1 MGKLLKFVLLIFI
14 AIGCSNSSKKEAAE
28 SLENNQIFPA
38 VDLDEIIERGILRAI
53 TTFSSTTYF
62 LHKGKT
68 MGFEYDLLTR
78 LCKELGVDL
87 EIVIAKNEDELIDM
101 LLTGKGDIIAY
112 GFTIIEDRKQ
122 KINFTKPLYKSN
134 QVLVQRKPSNWR
146 SLKQHQTR
154 KLLITDP
161 IDLIGETISIK
172 KKSSYASRIKNLSK
186 EIGGLIYI
194 DTLEG
199 TLTTEEIFKKVAKGE
214 IKFTVADQNIA
225 YINASYYPNLDIS
238 TKISFSQQ
246 IAWGVGKESVNLLDA
261 INNWINKFTKTS
273 DYHTIYNTYFK
284 YKRSYKTRVDSPFY
298 SLNKGII
305 SPYDEL
311 IKEYA
316 KQINWD
322 WRLVAS
328 VAYQESKFEPRAES
342 WAGAT
347 GLMQIM
353 PATAED
359 LNILDPTDPHESIR
373 GGAYYLQ
380 ELWNKND
387 NILDSIQR
395 IKFTLA
401 SYNSGYAHITDAQRI
416 AMINNLNPL
425 IWDNNVEKAI
435 LDLANPIYFNLPE
448 VRYGYVRGTETFN
461 YVREIFSRY
470 ERYKHFIKK

>member
-1 MGKLLKFVLLIFI
+1 MGKLIQLIFI
-14 AIGCSNSSKKEAAE
+14 VFVALGCSNSSNNGVSENEATFQSVP
-28 SLENNQIFPA
+28 SL
-38 VDLDEIIERGILRAI
+38 DLDEIIERGSLRAI

-62 LHKGKT
+62 LYKGKT
-68 MGFEYDLLTR
+68 MGFEYDLLTQ

-134 QVLVQRKPSNWR
+134 QVLVQRKPENWR

-161 IDLIGETISIK
+161 VDLIGDTISVKIN
-172 KKSSYASRIKNLSK
+172 SSYASRIKNLSK
-186 EIGGLIYI
+186 EVGGQIHI
-194 DTLEG
+194 DTLDG
-199 TLTTEEIFKKVAKGE
+199 ALTTEEIFRKVANGE

-225 YINASYYPNLDIS
+225 YINASYYPNLDIA

-261 INNWINKFTKTS
+261 INKWINKFTKTS
-273 DYHTIYNTYFK
+273 DYHAIYNTYYK
-284 YKRSYKTRVDSPFY
+284 YKRSYRARVDSPLY
-298 SLNKGII
+298 SVNEGRI
-305 SPYDEL
+305 SPYDDL

-328 VAYQESKFEPRAES
+328 IAYQESKFEPKSES

-347 GLMQIM
+347 GIMQIM

-359 LNILDPTDPHESIR
+359 LNIEDPTDPHESIR
-373 GGAYYLQ
+373 GGTFYLQ
-380 ELWNKND
+380 ELWHKND
-387 NILDSIQR
+387 DIPDSIQR

-401 SYNSGYAHITDAQRI
+401 SYNCGYAHIKDAQRV
-416 AMINNLNPL
+416 AEMKKLDPL
-425 IWDNNVEKAI
+425 VWDKNVEMAI
-435 LDLANPIYFNLPE
+435 LDLAMPSYFNLPE
-448 VRYGYVRGTETFN
+448 IRYGYVRGSEPFN
-461 YVREIFSRY
+461 YVREIIARY
-470 ERYKHFIKK
+470 ERYKHFIEE